1 MVNKKQSI
9 THNDIEM
16 KFFVPNALNRYRV
29 KTFSTDC
36 TYEVALVNTNNKAQ
50 NIMVEIMSVKS

>member
-1 MVNKKQSI
+1 
-9 THNDIEM
+9 M

-36 TYEVALVNTNNKAQ
+36 TYEVALVNANNKAQ